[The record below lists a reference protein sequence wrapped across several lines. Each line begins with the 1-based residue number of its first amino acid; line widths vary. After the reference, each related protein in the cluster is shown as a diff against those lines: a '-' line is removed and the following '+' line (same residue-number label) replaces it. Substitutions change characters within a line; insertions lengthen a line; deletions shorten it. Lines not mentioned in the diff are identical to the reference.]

1 MNTLKA
7 KKSPELTDFSV
18 ISLRRL
24 ERIDFK
30 MIASIVISLLIST
43 PISAYINGLIKDYID
58 GSYGVYVN
66 TLISLLV
73 TTTIISLFV
82 RFLIINP
89 LNKVEG
95 AIKQAAQGDLTVAVN
110 SRSNDEIGRLSHSFD
125 KMVANLGDLLEKSN
139 QTVIKVSDYSTQL
152 NSIAEENTKAI
163 DAITSTIQEVAAGSE
178 GQAKSSAKLVIASK
192 EIAEGMEQSAA
203 AIQSVAKTS
212 MSASGKAAKGNAAA
226 VDTVKRM
233 QEIRQSVGETSELL
247 QALDSKSDQI
257 GEIVKMITSI
267 ADQTNL
273 LALNATI
280 EAARAGEHGRGFAV
294 VAEEVRKLAEQ
305 SGNAGDKIRFIIQ
318 EIQSETN
325 KAVQSMNQGRTIIES
340 GIVMVDRTG
349 DSFKEITGDIENV
362 SRQTHEVSAII
373 EQVNASTVNMLTM
386 IENIA
391 VIADQTSGSI
401 QTVSAASEEQA
412 ASMQEIASNVNML
425 NGMSRDLR
433 GDLSRFKVNGEL

>member
-24 ERIDFK
+24 QRIDFK

-152 NSIAEENTKAI
+152 NSIADENTKAI

-212 MSASGKAAKGNAAA
+212 MSASGKAAKGNETAL
-226 VDTVKRM
+226 DTVKQM

-305 SGNAGDKIRFIIQ
+305 SGNAGDKIRLIIG

-325 KAVQSMNQGRTIIES
+325 KAVQSMNQGRSIIES

-373 EQVNASTVNMLTM
+373 EEVNASTVNMLTM